1 MCGRYGSLCRVRRE
15 ALGADGWE
23 WVRSAWH
30 ARGVNNLAALWHN
43 GAFNRTGRA
52 GTRSCGCDRVR
63 YEAATSDVAREKGVP
78 AGALGRRFEQL
89 REVDDTRVKDAL
101 DTVKLHWAP
110 PKAVGKDKGPRPL
123 FNGHNI
129 LRRARITRADAEEG
143 QRQLSLQKVN
153 VWTLPLEWASRALNN
168 KALRRFAAVW
178 CNVLRSLE
186 PHSCKREPNLGISE
200 ADSGAMEGAG
210 VIFEASRKPAEVFVV
225 SLAVVEGKAGGPRRR
240 FIALPKG
247 KNDHDDCEAE
257 APLQHAS
264 CYLRAVFGEVAA
276 VFDMKASFFQ
286 VSLPQGSRTSFR
298 CRTEAGRLA
307 ELTRLKM
314 GYKRSPQML
323 HTATRALAGDH
334 AIVSSRCAAPQSLKI
349 HVWID
354 NIQIC
359 GPRRNVEKRSRVA
372 TRNARQC
379 AATLGESNYLSKKH
393 EFIGVHFGRETGTVC
408 QSQKTIRKLRE
419 APPLEGLTAA
429 ELERLTSRMVCA
441 AGVRGGALL
450 E

>member
-1 MCGRYGSLCRVRRE
+1 MAC
-15 ALGADGWE
+15 
-23 WVRSAWH
+23 
-30 ARGVNNLAALWHN
+30 
-43 GAFNRTGRA
+43 GAFNKTGRA

-89 REVDDTRVKDAL
+89 REVDDTRVKDTL

-153 VWTLPLEWASRALNN
+153 VGTLPLEWASRALNN

-225 SLAVVEGKAGGPRRR
+225 SLAVVEGKAADREGASLHCRRAKTTTTIVKPRRR
-240 FIALPKG
+240 CSMRRAICVLSLARW
-247 KNDHDDCEAE
+247 
-257 APLQHAS
+257 QR
-264 CYLRAVFGEVAA
+264 YL
-276 VFDMKASFFQ
+276 
-286 VSLPQGSRTSFR
+286 
-298 CRTEAGRLA
+298 
-307 ELTRLKM
+307 
-314 GYKRSPQML
+314 
-323 HTATRALAGDH
+323 
-334 AIVSSRCAAPQSLKI
+334 I
-349 HVWID
+349 
-354 NIQIC
+354 
-359 GPRRNVEKRSRVA
+359 
-372 TRNARQC
+372 
-379 AATLGESNYLSKKH
+379 
-393 EFIGVHFGRETGTVC
+393 
-408 QSQKTIRKLRE
+408 
-419 APPLEGLTAA
+419 
-429 ELERLTSRMVCA
+429 
-441 AGVRGGALL
+441 
-450 E
+450 